1 MTSSSIEK
9 IRKSWETYSNTVR
22 EWIQTG
28 KYEEW
33 QFADNL
39 ITDFQTYLVA
49 YNNERNK
56 LSTQAKAT
64 KKSYLKKENITRRLL
79 NQTIVYKRTT
89 ISKIAKTLDI
99 TSKETRRLLKTDNL
113 IGTELWDKL
122 LAATGEDYDEASYW
136 YSTFIPTDTIRT
148 KRGENQLEREDVL
161 KLVFGDVY
169 GKQAT

>member
-9 IRKSWETYSNTVR
+9 IRKSWETYNNTVR

-28 KYEEW
+28 KYEKW

-56 LSTQAKAT
+56 LRTQAKAT

-99 TSKETRRLLKTDNL
+99 TSKETSR
-113 IGTELWDKL
+113 
-122 LAATGEDYDEASYW
+122 
-136 YSTFIPTDTIRT
+136 
-148 KRGENQLEREDVL
+148 
-161 KLVFGDVY
+161 
-169 GKQAT
+169 